1 MLLFFWKMG
10 EAETLHQ
17 VARNWS
23 ELLGFGAKMAP
34 TMKHNTC
41 KINFEGL
48 ILFTNRKMFI
58 DELHSCYSRVSYI
71 CHFQT
76 QNLANKENPT
86 KYGKFFGGH
95 VLYYRPR
102 HGVGLQGVSL
112 KTLRLKCCFEQSRLG
127 TAKCS
132 IVAFGLSAPC

>member
-1 MLLFFWKMG
+1 MR

-41 KINFEGL
+41 KINFEDL
-48 ILFTNRKMFI
+48 TSKVFLFIHVIVKLVIFVTFK
-58 DELHSCYSRVSYI
+58 
-71 CHFQT
+71 QK
-76 QNLANKENPT
+76 NLADKENPT

-102 HGVGLQGVSL
+102 HGDGLQGVSL
-112 KTLRLKCCFEQSRLG
+112 KTL
-127 TAKCS
+127 
-132 IVAFGLSAPC
+132 